1 MGMEKNKKEIT
12 NLELLD
18 SISRGFSKIEERFSD
33 IEEKMATKEELSKL
47 QIQVSN
53 IEIDLKSFKKETR
66 ENFEIVNDKL
76 DDITDTNNSYD
87 KRIEKLENKVF
98 A

>member
-1 MGMEKNKKEIT
+1 MEKDDVKKLQKSVDLIAKT
-12 NLELLD
+12 TANILQT
-18 SISRGFSKIEERFSD
+18 
-33 IEEKMATKEELSKL
+33 MATKKEVSEGNLSL
-47 QIQVSN
+47 QNQINSLSS
-53 IEIDLKSFKKETR
+53 ELKSFKKETR